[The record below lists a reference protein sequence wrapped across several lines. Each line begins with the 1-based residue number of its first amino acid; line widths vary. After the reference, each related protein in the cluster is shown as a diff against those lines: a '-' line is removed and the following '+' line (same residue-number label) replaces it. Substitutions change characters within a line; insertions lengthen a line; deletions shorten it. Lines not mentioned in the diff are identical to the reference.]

1 MASLKGGDY
10 LFNGSIANN
19 AVSTLVNIGPGP
31 WVALYITNTS
41 AITPTFKIQ
50 VATTASPQAGRNA
63 LSSAADGGLTWF
75 DYIPQ
80 GLSATPAISVAQNAA
95 ICYELSPFGPNF
107 IRLLRTDALGA
118 ANVVAMVSSFG
129 PN

>member
-19 AVSTLVNIGPGP
+19 AVSALVNIGPGP

-41 AITPTFKIQ
+41 AVTPTFKIQ
-50 VATTASPQAGRNA
+50 AAATASPQSGRNA

-80 GLSATPAISVAQNAA
+80 GLSATPTLSIAQGTAL
-95 ICYELSPFGPNF
+95 CYELGAFSPPFL
-107 IRLLRTDALGA
+107 RLVRTDALGA
-118 ANVVAMVSSFG
+118 ANVVALVSCFG